1 MAGDDRATKVL
12 DQLIDNYLAEAPQLL
27 QTRAAVATKDA
38 AALLKATQTLR
49 SSANVGATSVCQLCK
64 AVEAR

>member
-1 MAGDDRATKVL
+1 MAGDRATKVL

-27 QTRAAVATKDA
+27 QAMRAAVATKDA

-49 SSANVGATSVCQLCK
+49 SECNVVPACVP
-64 AVEAR
+64 VM